1 MKLSTFLG
9 RAVVA
14 ASMSVCATGALAA
27 DNYPSR
33 PVRLVVGFAVGGPTD
48 IVARVVANELGK
60 ALGQTVIV
68 ENRPGANATIAAALV
83 ARAPADGYTGLI
95 AATNH
100 TINAV
105 LYRDL
110 PFKSV
115 DDFAP
120 VAAVAVAPT
129 VLVVNKDF
137 PAKDLNEFLQVVR
150 ANPGKYS
157 YASAGSGG
165 TPHLSAELF
174 KKLTHTSLVHVPYK
188 GAAPAISDVMAG
200 HVAMSF
206 ATLGSVLPQI
216 KAGQVRALAVAAPQ
230 RSPLLPDV
238 PTFAESSSE
247 PELKQFRLDSWYGLM
262 MPKDTPKAIV
272 DRLASSLQGIARTPE
287 FAAQMATAG
296 LQPITDSTPQ
306 SFEKQLRDEVAQF
319 ADLVKSSNLKI
330 D

>member
-1 MKLSTFLG
+1 MNLCHFLG
-9 RAVVA
+9 RAIVA
-14 ASMSVCATGALAA
+14 ASALVAVTPASAA
-27 DNYPSR
+27 DTYPSR
-33 PVRLVVGFAVGGPTD
+33 PARLIVGFAVGGPTD
-48 IVARVVANELGK
+48 IVARVIANDLGK
-60 ALGQTVIV
+60 DLGQTFVV
-68 ENRPGANATIAAALV
+68 ENRPGANATIAASMV
-83 ARAPADGYTGLI
+83 ARAAPDGYTGLI

-105 LYRDL
+105 LYPDL

-129 VLVVNKDF
+129 VLIVNKDF
-137 PAKDLNEFLQVVR
+137 PASNLNEFLRVLR
-150 ANPGKYS
+150 ANPDKYS

-174 KKLTHTSLVHVPYK
+174 KKLTHTSIMHVPYK
-188 GAAPAISDVMAG
+188 GAAPAVSDVMAG

-238 PTFAESSSE
+238 PTFAESSDE

-262 MPKDTPKAIV
+262 MPKGTPPAIV
-272 DRLASSLQGIARTPE
+272 DRLAQALQRAARTPE

-296 LQPITDSTPQ
+296 LQPITDSDPRR
-306 SFEKQLRDEVAQF
+306 FEQQLRDEVTLF

>member
-1 MKLSTFLG
+1 MNFYPFTG
-9 RAVVA
+9 RA
-14 ASMSVCATGALAA
+14 MLAA
-27 DNYPSR
+27 AALVVSASAQAADSYPSK
-33 PVRLVVGFAVGGPTD
+33 PVRLIVGFAVGGPTD
-48 IVARVVANELGK
+48 IVARVIANDLGK
-60 ALGQTVIV
+60 DLGQTFIV
-68 ENRPGANATIAAALV
+68 ENRPGANATIAASQV

-105 LYRDL
+105 LYPNL
-110 PFKSV
+110 PFESV
-115 DDFAP
+115 SDFAP

-129 VLVVNKDF
+129 VLIVNKDF
-137 PAKDLNEFLQVVR
+137 PAKNLAEFLTVLR
-150 ANPGKYS
+150 ANPDKYS

-174 KKLTHTSLVHVPYK
+174 KKLTKTSITHVPYK
-188 GAAPAISDVMAG
+188 GAAPAVSDVMAG

-216 KAGQVRALAVAAPQ
+216 KAGQVRALAVAAPG

-247 PELKQFRLDSWYGLM
+247 PELKTFRLDSWYGLM
-262 MPKDTPKAIV
+262 MPKGTPVAVV
-272 DRLASSLQGIARTPE
+272 DRLAKTLQRIAGTPE

-296 LQPITDSTPQ
+296 LQPITDSNPKR
-306 SFEKQLRDEVAQF
+306 FETQMRDEVTLF
-319 ADLVKSSNLKI
+319 TDLVKSSNLKI

>member
-1 MKLSTFLG
+1 MKLCTFLG

-14 ASMSVCATGALAA
+14 ASAVIATTTVMAA
-27 DNYPSR
+27 DNYPVR

-48 IVARVVANELGK
+48 IVARVVANDLGK
-60 ALGQTVIV
+60 SLGQTVIV
-68 ENRPGANATIAAALV
+68 ENRPGANATIAAAMV
-83 ARAPADGYTGLI
+83 ARATPDGYTGLI

-110 PFKSV
+110 PFKSI

-137 PAKDLNEFLQVVR
+137 PAKDLKEFLAVLR
-150 ANPGKYS
+150 SNPGKYS

-174 KKLTHTSLVHVPYK
+174 KKLTHTSILHVPYK

-216 KAGQVRALAVAAPQ
+216 KAGQVRALAVAAPA

-262 MPKDTPKAIV
+262 MPKGTPPAVI
-272 DRLASSLQGIARTPE
+272 DLLARSLQSAARTPE

-319 ADLVKSSNLKI
+319 DDLVKSSNLKI